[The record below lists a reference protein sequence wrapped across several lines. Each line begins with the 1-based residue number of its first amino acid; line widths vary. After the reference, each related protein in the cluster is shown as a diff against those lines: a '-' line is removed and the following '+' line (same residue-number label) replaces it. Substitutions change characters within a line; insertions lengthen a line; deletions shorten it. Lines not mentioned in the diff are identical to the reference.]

1 MLARAYT
8 DDLPSLAAMEAMWN
22 EHRAS
27 QSAQLVR
34 NAQECPSGYLHDATI
49 GLAGSLRVPVR
60 LDAHADGLPI
70 RETLSRF
77 GRLLGVWPA
86 VWERARARASGGAAS
101 RSAA

>member
-34 NAQECPSGYLHDATI
+34 NAQVCP
-49 GLAGSLRVPVR
+49 P
-60 LDAHADGLPI
+60 
-70 RETLSRF
+70 
-77 GRLLGVWPA
+77 
-86 VWERARARASGGAAS
+86 
-101 RSAA
+101 